1 MNTKE
6 YLLNHPNEGT
16 QIYHIVKQGRIDLLQ
31 QIFPTAEDLVAR
43 LKNNKDFNYDIMANL
58 ALDGNIDMLDK
69 IINTYFAE
77 KTEHNKALRREFL
90 LSHHI
95 GSSPKD
101 YHYFAQYLNS
111 KMQLWQKYELSKSD
125 EERIQLRAK
134 LLNNEPVTYKNIKME
149 NFYYHLRDA
158 YAEVEVKENPHKKI
172 NNKRMGIAPKGIAAN
187 ELHGYTCNPQ
197 QGNALVISHYKETY
211 PNIRL
216 VRIPKNQDNNTNLIC
231 PTIDIKALYNPSR
244 NDLAEQAFNSM
255 HFPDLWF
262 GYNYFNYLHKIGKM
276 YQDIHDNDPIAFTY
290 FKNFN
295 ENNKFI
301 SLENTIDKTSKGNTN
316 SGNYMAYSSQDY
328 ICLRTD
334 FNYYDETLLHELTH
348 DTDRSNDFINSDMY
362 NFVAT
367 AMAANPTHS
376 SRRTIAVAESR
387 HCYPTSQYET
397 ESLARIM
404 EAYPDTLHKN
414 DELLASIAQAFLVY
428 GEAKLN
434 GDEAIINRI
443 KLCMRLRLS
452 GKIGYKNFEE
462 VSKAKRQ
469 WFINEDHNKG
479 IADGILYQK
488 YETPPQCNTDEVNI
502 AEQNFK
508 SKYNQLYSGQYMSVG
523 GKDVS
528 YLYIEKELKR
538 CINDELTA
546 IEQIKQN
553 PIATKVVLD
562 IDTVSRD
569 NITETYPLELE
580 AADTFLKMQNIQKVH
595 LKIQSDEKCEQNLSI
610 ENNTLQKINKILQD
624 DKDKGMPLDREK
636 FYEGIKQNVK
646 VMMIAGKL
654 VNKYF
659 PNHTE
664 KELDI
669 NDCLPQTTNMQNGQ
683 TKIANLQKNIEYIKN
698 IKTPP
703 EIIDDPYSSMVE
715 TAIKQGE
722 RMYNRYNAS
731 LSHDKTLNEERS
743 WDIEDMLNNMSRTD
757 KTGQL
762 ANLITMQL
770 IYSELHPNAKTLP
783 KELQFEN
790 LTAKSFERDIISQK
804 TPLQNILN
812 NYKKQCFNIINDLSL
827 NISNEKQYS

>member
-1 MNTKE
+1 MDTKE

-16 QIYHIVKQGRIDLLQ
+16 RIYHIVKHGRIDLLQ

-58 ALDGNIDMLDK
+58 AMDGNIDMLDK

-77 KTEHNKALRREFL
+77 KTEHNNALRREFL

-216 VRIPKNQDNNTNLIC
+216 VKLPINQDVNTNLIC
-231 PTIDIKALYNPSR
+231 PTIDIKAQYNPSR

-301 SLENTIDKTSKGNTN
+301 SLENTINKTAKGNSN
-316 SGNYMAYSSQDY
+316 SGNYAAYSSKDY

-334 FNYYDETLLHELTH
+334 CNYYDETLLHELTH
-348 DTDRSNDFINSDMY
+348 DIDHSNDFINSDMY
-362 NFVAT
+362 NFAAT

-376 SRRTIAVAESR
+376 SHRTVAVVESR
-387 HCYPTSQYET
+387 GYYPTSQYET

-404 EAYPDTLHKN
+404 EAYPDTLYKN
-414 DELLASIAQAFLVY
+414 DELLASIAQAFFVY
-428 GEAKLN
+428 GDAKLN
-434 GDEAIINRI
+434 EDEAIINRI

-452 GKIGYKNFEE
+452 GKTGYKNFEE
-462 VSKAKRQ
+462 ASKAKRQ

-488 YETPPQCNTDEVNI
+488 NEVPPQCNKEDVDI
-502 AEQNFK
+502 AERNFK
-508 SKYNQLYSGQYMSVG
+508 AKYKQLYSGQYMSVG

-528 YLYIEKELKR
+528 YLYVEKELKR

-569 NITETYPLELE
+569 NITETSPLELE
-580 AADTFLKMQNIQKVH
+580 VANTFLKMQNIQKVR
-595 LKIQSDEKCEQNLSI
+595 LKMQSDEQCEQNLST
-610 ENNTLQKINKILQD
+610 ENNTLQEINKILQD
-624 DKDKGMPLDREK
+624 DNDKGMPLDREK
-636 FYEGIKQNVK
+636 FCEGIKQNVK
-646 VMMIAGKL
+646 VMMIADKL

-659 PNHTE
+659 PNYVG
-664 KELDI
+664 KELNI
-669 NDCLPQTTNMQNGQ
+669 NDCLPQTINMQNGQ
-683 TKIANLQKNIEYIKN
+683 TKIANLQKNIEYIKD
-698 IKTPP
+698 IKIPP
-703 EIIDDPYSSMVE
+703 EIIDNPYSSMVE